1 MKFIIAYL
9 LIFIITFLI
18 QVLIIV
24 KSEKRYNKKLDETKN
39 LQKANIKFRN
49 NRKVLTFFKVLFAFV
64 ISNIL
69 ALIAISV
76 SVIVYLGTDL
86 SV

>member
-24 KSEKRYNKKLDETKN
+24 KSEKRYNKKLDETQN
-39 LQKANIKFRN
+39 VQKANMKFRN

-69 ALIAISV
+69 ALIAISI

>member
-49 NRKVLTFFKVLFAFV
+49 NRKVLTFF
-64 ISNIL
+64 
-69 ALIAISV
+69 
-76 SVIVYLGTDL
+76 
-86 SV
+86 

>member
-39 LQKANIKFRN
+39 LQKANIKFGN